1 LSTCS
6 RSPGAN
12 LEPQPAFW
20 EYFVSL
26 MRVFSSMTGVYL
38 VTRFVR
44 RGAIS
49 GADFFQ
55 QVAQR
60 VTLVFRQGQGAV
72 DHAFSDS

>member
-1 LSTCS
+1 
-6 RSPGAN
+6 
-12 LEPQPAFW
+12 
-20 EYFVSL
+20 